1 MISVVWMFVIFVF
14 VYDVLFVKSKI
25 FIVVLEV
32 VNSVLILFEK
42 VCICVVVFV
51 DVVFIILILLF
62 WNYCCIE
69 EECLFLW

>member
-1 MISVVWMFVIFVF
+1 MISVVWMFFIFVF
-14 VYDVLFVKSKI
+14 VYDVLFVESKI

-62 WNYCCIE
+62 WNYFCIE

>member
-1 MISVVWMFVIFVF
+1 MISVVWMFFIFVF
-14 VYDVLFVKSKI
+14 VYDVLFVESKI

-69 EECLFLW
+69 EENLFLL

>member
-62 WNYCCIE
+62 WNYFCIE